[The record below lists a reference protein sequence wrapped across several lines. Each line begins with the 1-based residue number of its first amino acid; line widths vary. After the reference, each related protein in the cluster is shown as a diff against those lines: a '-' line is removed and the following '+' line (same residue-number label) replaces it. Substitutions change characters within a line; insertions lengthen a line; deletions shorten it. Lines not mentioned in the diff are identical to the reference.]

1 MKDYLK
7 RPEFMREAK
16 EMSKGRNLF
25 VEILLFVAVAF
36 ATTFAVSI
44 LTVLAIV
51 AFMTVKIYAPS
62 LLHLNVAPPTKVQL
76 IQSISDG
83 SDSSTIIMLFSEI
96 AMIGVVFLFCR
107 WIEKR
112 KLRTLGFLKKRVVI
126 EYVKGLCVGLVIFSV
141 AVLLCVAT
149 GTLKITGF
157 SIGFSALT
165 VVLYFFGY
173 MIQGMAEEVLCRG
186 YFMVSLARRCS
197 IPVAVFVSSSA
208 FSLLHLG
215 NPGITAL
222 AVVNLTLFG
231 IFAGVV
237 MIKEGNIWMV
247 AGIHSMWN
255 FTQGNV
261 FGIQVSGLEQQNSIF
276 SSIMSDEKQWISG
289 GSFGLEGGAAVSI
302 VLVIGILC
310 AVLLA
315 KKGEPEIPNT
325 DEVKLETESQDFQE
339 DETFVFPED

>member
-7 RPEFMREAK
+7 RPEFMCEAK

-36 ATTFAVSI
+36 VTTFAVSV
-44 LTVLAIV
+44 LTLLVIAIV
-51 AFMTVKIYAPS
+51 VLVKIYAPS
-62 LLHLNVAPPTKVQL
+62 VLHLNMVAPSKDQL
-76 IQSISDG
+76 IQSFSAG

-96 AMIGVVFLFCR
+96 AMIAVVFLFCR

-126 EYVKGLCVGLVIFSV
+126 EYAKGLLVGFVVFSV

-157 SIGFSALT
+157 SIGFSVVT
-165 VVLYFFGY
+165 VLLYFFGY

-186 YFMVSLARRCS
+186 YFMVSLARRYS
-197 IPVAVFVSSSA
+197 IPVAVFVSSFA
-208 FSLLHLG
+208 FSLLHMG
-215 NPGITAL
+215 NPGITVL

-237 MIKEGNIWMV
+237 MVRQGNIWMV

-261 FGIQVSGLEQQNSIF
+261 FGIQVSGLEQQNSVF
-276 SSIMSDEKQWISG
+276 SSIMSEEKKWISG

-302 VLVIGILC
+302 VLMIGILC
-310 AVLLA
+310 FLLMTE
-315 KKGEPEIPNT
+315 K
-325 DEVKLETESQDFQE
+325 DESGKVKSETVNIDFQE
-339 DETFVFPED
+339 ETFVLPED